1 MTGKCNLVLIYNA
14 DNHSERWLTREDF
27 IIGKSHYKYL
37 MSFHKGLRNILPD
50 SKLSEIL
57 TLLGEE
63 TNDRRLGILHTDT
76 KAKLEIEDYRTLSRF
91 LEKSEYRFNKKTQ
104 KLVKIK

>member
-27 IIGKSHYKYL
+27 IIGKNHYKFL
-37 MSFHKGLRNILPD
+37 MSFHKSLRHTLPP
-50 SKLSEIL
+50 SKINDIL
-57 TLLGEE
+57 TLFSEK
-63 TNDRRLGILHTDT
+63 TNDRYLGILKSDRMT
-76 KAKLEIEDYRTLSRF
+76 KLEIEDYRTLSRL
-91 LEKSEYRFNKKTQ
+91 LEKSKYRFNKKTQ

>member
-27 IIGKSHYKYL
+27 IIGKNHYKFL
-37 MSFHKGLRNILPD
+37 MSFHKSLRNILPV
-50 SKLSEIL
+50 SKINEIL
-57 TLLGEE
+57 TLFSEE
-63 TNDRRLGILHTDT
+63 TNDRYLGILKSDRMT
-76 KAKLEIEDYRTLSRF
+76 KLEIEDYRTLSRF